1 MASVEGGFQKP
12 REEAREVAESIRC
25 SLRGEGGRRRR
36 VASYLCR
43 RLRGRQGA
51 AAATAAGMQ
60 RPLVPQTAPG
70 GYPLLATS
78 PSLPSSSGRGTRDP
92 ALCGCSGC
100 PSASRRV
107 PCASLAELSHR
118 SDHHRAP
125 PTFKSGAHVGWAG
138 VVSARVTSPP
148 LAAWRH
154 PDLLPPPRDMLS
166 LAGCLTQGTTQLAL
180 RWRVKY

>member
-1 MASVEGGFQKP
+1 MQQEPGG
-12 REEAREVAESIRC
+12 
-25 SLRGEGGRRRR
+25 
-36 VASYLCR
+36 
-43 RLRGRQGA
+43 RGRQKTEGGILPLQA
-51 AAATAAGMQ
+51 SARQARSSSSHSSGDAAATCPPDSPWRLPAA
-60 RPLVPQTAPG
+60 RDISV
-70 GYPLLATS
+70 TS
-78 PSLPSSSGRGTRDP
+78 KQLWTGRTRDP

-100 PSASRRV
+100 PSASV

-154 PDLLPPPRDMLS
+154 PDLLLPPRDMLS